1 MRVLR
6 AAQVTTV
13 HPHTGSLPFSVPSHP
28 VTVAALAASSLY
40 YTFLPVSVTG
50 RQVPHGSGSC
60 FTHESFSS
68 PNTNGYWLYISSN
81 HRLADFKIYFGC
93 GQQPK
98 WTALSPYPIPWRDI
112 STRDREEKDGGAG
125 GHILLCPS
133 LTLLRGLLH
142 FERGN
147 DLVSFEGNQLTIAFL
162 GRVTLLIKH
171 HKLQLQERA
180 ELLAFG
186 IRYVPLKEPCIA
198 EQKNDSH
205 ENGKE
210 VLFFG
215 EAGERRT
222 MSKSSKLCCKTS
234 CPRSNIFCSLVD
246 KVFKRPSL
254 QSLHQWGY
262 HCYEPRVY
270 RTLAKILRYVDLEGF
285 DILLSDYIAFVEKSG
300 CHLEVNFNLEFTE
313 ICVNTILYWV
323 FARKGNPDFVELLLK
338 KTKDYVQDRSF
349 NLALIWRTFT
359 PVYCPSP
366 LSGITPLLYVAQTR
380 QSNILKILL
389 QYGILERE
397 NNPINIVLTILLYPS
412 RVRIMV
418 DHELVDIEEDAKT
431 CLVLCSRVLSTIS
444 IREIEE

>member
-1 MRVLR
+1 
-6 AAQVTTV
+6 
-13 HPHTGSLPFSVPSHP
+13 
-28 VTVAALAASSLY
+28 
-40 YTFLPVSVTG
+40 
-50 RQVPHGSGSC
+50 
-60 FTHESFSS
+60 
-68 PNTNGYWLYISSN
+68 
-81 HRLADFKIYFGC
+81 
-93 GQQPK
+93 
-98 WTALSPYPIPWRDI
+98 
-112 STRDREEKDGGAG
+112 
-125 GHILLCPS
+125 
-133 LTLLRGLLH
+133 
-142 FERGN
+142 
-147 DLVSFEGNQLTIAFL
+147 
-162 GRVTLLIKH
+162 
-171 HKLQLQERA
+171 
-180 ELLAFG
+180 
-186 IRYVPLKEPCIA
+186 
-198 EQKNDSH
+198 
-205 ENGKE
+205 
-210 VLFFG
+210 
-215 EAGERRT
+215 

-380 QSNILKILL
+380 QYNILKILL

-444 IREIEE
+444 IREIEMQLSLGRRPIISNWLDYIPSTRYKDPCELLHLCRITIRAQLLTNNMLPNGIFSLLIPVCLQNYLNLES

>member
-1 MRVLR
+1 
-6 AAQVTTV
+6 
-13 HPHTGSLPFSVPSHP
+13 
-28 VTVAALAASSLY
+28 
-40 YTFLPVSVTG
+40 
-50 RQVPHGSGSC
+50 
-60 FTHESFSS
+60 
-68 PNTNGYWLYISSN
+68 
-81 HRLADFKIYFGC
+81 
-93 GQQPK
+93 
-98 WTALSPYPIPWRDI
+98 
-112 STRDREEKDGGAG
+112 
-125 GHILLCPS
+125 
-133 LTLLRGLLH
+133 
-142 FERGN
+142 
-147 DLVSFEGNQLTIAFL
+147 
-162 GRVTLLIKH
+162 
-171 HKLQLQERA
+171 
-180 ELLAFG
+180 
-186 IRYVPLKEPCIA
+186 
-198 EQKNDSH
+198 
-205 ENGKE
+205 
-210 VLFFG
+210 
-215 EAGERRT
+215 
-222 MSKSSKLCCKTS
+222 MSKSSKSCCKTS
-234 CPRSNIFCSLVD
+234 CPRSNIFCNLVD

-254 QSLHQWGY
+254 QSFHQWGY

-389 QYGILERE
+389 QYGILERD

-444 IREIEE
+444 IREIEMQLSLGRRPIISNWLDYIPSTRYKDPCELLHLCRITIRAQLLTNNMLPNGIFSLLIPVCLQNYLNLES